1 MNPYLVEDPEDPLI
15 ADFLR
20 LDDHK
25 LRQERELPN
34 GDMAGFFL
42 AEGDQV
48 IERALA
54 TGHKLSTLI
63 VDANRRKPLPAS
75 IPEMTKILL
84 CKESALVAISGRSS
98 LKDPIGS
105 FIRPPPLFLEDALQ
119 LSKTIVVTE
128 SITNPTNMGALFR
141 NAAALDA
148 DLVCVDSTSCDPL
161 YRRAVRVS
169 MGQVFSIKHVRADH
183 INDLFERL
191 NSSGFTC
198 FALTL
203 ESDAE
208 DISNLK
214 LEEETQVAMFV
225 GAEGSGLTKATV
237 DKCDHKIRIPMNQN
251 VDSLNVGTA
260 LAVALYVTREKRRS
274 GL

>member
-1 MNPYLVEDPEDPLI
+1 MKSYLIEDPADPLI
-15 ADFLR
+15 ADYLR
-20 LDDHK
+20 LEDHK

-48 IERALA
+48 IERALVA
-54 TGHKLSTLI
+54 GHKLSTLL
-63 VDANRRKPLPAS
+63 VDANRKKPLPAS
-75 IPEMTKILL
+75 IPETTRVLL
-84 CKESALVAISGRSS
+84 CREAALVAISGRSS

-105 FIRPPPLFLEDALQ
+105 FIRPSPFLLDEVLQ
-119 LSKTIVVTE
+119 SSKTIVVTE
-128 SITNPTNMGALFR
+128 GVTNPTNMGALFR

-169 MGQVFSIKHVRADH
+169 MGQVFSIKHVRVPHVA
-183 INDLFERL
+183 NLLEGL
-191 NSSGFTC
+191 KSSGFTC

-203 ESDAE
+203 EITAQ
-208 DISNLK
+208 DINRLK

-225 GAEGSGLTKATV
+225 GAESSGLTKATIE
-237 DKCDHKIRIPMNQN
+237 KCDYEIRIPMNQN

-260 LAVALYVTREKRRS
+260 LAVALFATREARRS
-274 GL
+274 SL